1 MFRITRNGEEV
12 FQIENLALKGRKSF
26 RIKEKIK
33 MVQEAKTAVILNQ
46 VKEAGIPMDE
56 FQQLV
61 REQSQKKT
69 REEYKQELSSLLAKA
84 EIGEVGVQ
92 DQIKKIQAKIIIID
106 YGVELEELEDM
117 YESGKDSLSEEEQE
131 RLSSRIENLKAEIQ
145 QATIDSVDEKA
156 IDLGI
161 GIKSVVSSKIIKIK
175 EDQLKLEEEVTQAI
189 FDYFG
194 KSKAFFEEEMTLE
207 EMRALIDAVQKAN
220 PDQPDFL
227 K

>member
-1 MFRITRNGEEV
+1 MFRIIRNGEEV
-12 FQIENLALKGRKSF
+12 FQIGNLALKGRKSF

-33 MVQEAKTAVILNQ
+33 IVQEAKTAVILSQ

-69 REEYKQELSSLLAKA
+69 KEEYEQELSRLLAKA

-106 YGVELEELEDM
+106 YGVELEELENM

-131 RLSSRIENLKAEIQ
+131 RLSRRIENLKAEIQ

-175 EDQLKLEEEVTQAI
+175 ENQLGLEEEVTQAI

-194 KSKAFFEEEMTLE
+194 KPKAFFEEEMTLE